1 MPPARRYVAVI
12 GKGDRCPP
20 LVRALAVD
28 VGRQLAQLHP
38 WVVLVCG
45 GLGGVMD
52 GAAEGMTEAGGVA
65 IGLIPAGH
73 TPGAHLTYA
82 VRLGLPVLFRDITTA
97 MAADLMV
104 VLPGSHGTVIEGWA
118 GAERHLPLVG
128 VGVHHGSPTVSLP
141 FAATAEPGELP
152 GLVAD
157 LLRLEVR
164 DDADQSADRLH

>member
-1 MPPARRYVAVI
+1 MPPTRRYVAVI

-20 LVRALAVD
+20 VVRDLAVQ
-28 VGRQLAQLHP
+28 VGLHLAQLHP

-118 GAERHLPLVG
+118 GAERHVPLVG
-128 VGVHHGSPTVSLP
+128 VGDHARFATASLP
-141 FAATAEPGELP
+141 FAALAEPEELP

-157 LLRLEVR
+157 LLRLEVWS
-164 DDADQSADRLH
+164 ADQGRDLLP

>member
-1 MPPARRYVAVI
+1 MPSSVRYVAVI

-20 LVRALAVD
+20 LVRALAVE
-28 VGRQLAQLHP
+28 VGHQLAQLHP

-52 GAAEGMTEAGGVA
+52 GAALGMTEAGGVA

-73 TPGAHLTYA
+73 TPSAHLTYA
-82 VRLGLPVLFRDITTA
+82 IRLGLPVLFRDITTA

-104 VLPGSHGTVIEGWA
+104 VLPGSHGTAIEGWA

-128 VGVHHGSPTVSLP
+128 VGDHTRFASGTLP
-141 FAATAEPGELP
+141 FSALAEPDELP
-152 GLVAD
+152 GLVGD
-157 LLRLEVR
+157 LLRLEVDR
-164 DDADQSADRLH
+164 ADQSADRVR